1 MTHKINILTA
11 SALLAFVAGM
21 TPRAGAQTFD
31 KTHVSAL
38 TLAGNGTDVTHTLT
52 LQAPALGAGY
62 TLTFPNSSANGVL
75 TNTAGVL
82 SWVNLSNAI
91 LNPMTSPGDMIYG
104 GLLGAATRLA
114 ATATANQILL
124 SGASGAP
131 SWSTAT
137 YPATAGT
144 AGNYLRSDGTN
155 FLSSSIQALDVPTLN
170 QNTTGS
176 AAKWTTARNLAGN
189 SVDGSANVPFAN
201 KFIVQGTTDAGLT
214 GAQFLGSLA
223 TGIVKNTN
231 ATGVLSIAV
240 ATDFPTLNQ
249 NTTGTANIAGGT
261 VGAIPYQSAANTTTI
276 LAATGT
282 ANRVLLS
289 GANAAPA
296 WSTATYPATTTA
308 SSLLYSNG
316 ANVVAALGTANNGV
330 LATNSSGVPSI
341 SIAPTLGVAG
351 TSTGSL
357 AFANTIGANLTTF
370 QAGVSAPAVT
380 YTLPAST
387 PLTGQVLTL
396 GTVVGAGPYTAPLTW
411 VTPTTGTVTA
421 VSVAS
426 ANGFAGVSSGGA
438 TPALTLSTTI
448 TGMLKGNATAISA
461 ATSGTDYSAGT
472 NGLATGIL
480 KSTTG
485 TGALT
490 IAVAGD
496 FPTLN
501 QNTTGTANIAGGTVG
516 AIPYQSAANTTTVLA
531 ATATANQVM
540 LSGANAAPSWST
552 ATYPATSGTA
562 GNYLRSNGT
571 NFLSSAIQP
580 ADLSGAG
587 VEYGPASTQNTLAAG
602 ATKLFDVAYAAA
614 AGANATDA
622 GATITADA
630 SGATNGTATGLTIS
644 TTGSGTGTATG
655 LSITTSG
662 GAAQPQIV
670 LGGATS
676 GIITTSMP
684 EVYYEE
690 TGDTYGTARLHLQ
703 HRTGS
708 NGALFETISN
718 AGHPNT
724 DLVDF
729 GFKPGTKVQSNLRL
743 EARSAELR
751 GGGNSVAAIPE
762 EFQMFFGTTT
772 TPKYVFEVGEAS
784 TLLESGNFG
793 IGYSAAVGTLA
804 GTPLEKLDVHG
815 SASTASN
822 IILSNTGTSGAD
834 GLPGTLKFQGTRDGI
849 TSFVAGAQ
857 GSTNINYTLPISAP
871 VTGQVLSST
880 AGGVMSWANSLTN
893 PMTTTGDIL
902 YSSSNTGTP
911 ARLGI
916 GTTAQFLGVAG
927 GLPSW
932 TSTLAAASAIG
943 TTSTDGLVLTNTNAA
958 ANNAQQFSSRLR
970 LTGQGWETT
979 TPASQTV
986 DWIME
991 NQPVQGVANPST
1003 NLVISSRINGGA
1015 FSNNATLTSGGQLLI
1030 NGAAAVTN
1038 AVLSIKDGHI
1048 QSSITTVPTIA
1059 AGSGIG
1065 AGGAP
1070 TVSITHATD
1079 VAGLITVHTG
1089 TGAVTGQLAVVTVN
1103 KTYTAG
1109 TMIVVVVAG
1118 DQLTAV
1124 SDPWGNQVSANTFQV
1139 GIASNFVS
1147 NQTYNF
1153 YYHIIQT
1160 Q

>member
-261 VGAIPYQSAANTTTI
+261 VGAIPYQSAANTTT
-276 LAATGT
+276 
-282 ANRVLLS
+282 
-289 GANAAPA
+289 
-296 WSTATYPATTTA
+296 
-308 SSLLYSNG
+308 
-316 ANVVAALGTANNGV
+316 
-330 LATNSSGVPSI
+330 
-341 SIAPTLGVAG
+341 
-351 TSTGSL
+351 
-357 AFANTIGANLTTF
+357 
-370 QAGVSAPAVT
+370 
-380 YTLPAST
+380 
-387 PLTGQVLTL
+387 
-396 GTVVGAGPYTAPLTW
+396 
-411 VTPTTGTVTA
+411 
-421 VSVAS
+421 
-426 ANGFAGVSSGGA
+426 
-438 TPALTLSTTI
+438 
-448 TGMLKGNATAISA
+448 
-461 ATSGTDYSAGT
+461 
-472 NGLATGIL
+472 
-480 KSTTG
+480 
-485 TGALT
+485 
-490 IAVAGD
+490 
-496 FPTLN
+496 
-501 QNTTGTANIAGGTVG
+501 
-516 AIPYQSAANTTTVLA
+516 VLA

-562 GNYLRSNGT
+562 GNYLRSTGP

-662 GAAQPQIV
+662 GAA
-670 LGGATS
+670 
-676 GIITTSMP
+676 
-684 EVYYEE
+684 
-690 TGDTYGTARLHLQ
+690 
-703 HRTGS
+703 
-708 NGALFETISN
+708 
-718 AGHPNT
+718 
-724 DLVDF
+724 
-729 GFKPGTKVQSNLRL
+729 
-743 EARSAELR
+743 
-751 GGGNSVAAIPE
+751 
-762 EFQMFFGTTT
+762 
-772 TPKYVFEVGEAS
+772 
-784 TLLESGNFG
+784 
-793 IGYSAAVGTLA
+793 
-804 GTPLEKLDVHG
+804 
-815 SASTASN
+815 
-822 IILSNTGTSGAD
+822 
-834 GLPGTLKFQGTRDGI
+834 
-849 TSFVAGAQ
+849 
-857 GSTNINYTLPISAP
+857 
-871 VTGQVLSST
+871 
-880 AGGVMSWANSLTN
+880 
-893 PMTTTGDIL
+893 
-902 YSSSNTGTP
+902 
-911 ARLGI
+911 
-916 GTTAQFLGVAG
+916 
-927 GLPSW
+927 
-932 TSTLAAASAIG
+932 
-943 TTSTDGLVLTNTNAA
+943 
-958 ANNAQQFSSRLR
+958 
-970 LTGQGWETT
+970 
-979 TPASQTV
+979 
-986 DWIME
+986 
-991 NQPVQGVANPST
+991 
-1003 NLVISSRINGGA
+1003 
-1015 FSNNATLTSGGQLLI
+1015 
-1030 NGAAAVTN
+1030 
-1038 AVLSIKDGHI
+1038 
-1048 QSSITTVPTIA
+1048 
-1059 AGSGIG
+1059 
-1065 AGGAP
+1065 
-1070 TVSITHATD
+1070 
-1079 VAGLITVHTG
+1079 
-1089 TGAVTGQLAVVTVN
+1089 
-1103 KTYTAG
+1103 
-1109 TMIVVVVAG
+1109 
-1118 DQLTAV
+1118 
-1124 SDPWGNQVSANTFQV
+1124 
-1139 GIASNFVS
+1139 
-1147 NQTYNF
+1147 
-1153 YYHIIQT
+1153 
-1160 Q
+1160 

>member
-282 ANRVLLS
+282 AKRVLLSGANAAPAWSTATYPATTTASSLLYSNGANVVAALGTANNGVLATNSSGVPSLSIAPTLGVAGTSTGSLAFANTIGANLTTFQAGVSAPAVTYTLPASTPLTGQVLTLGTVVGAGPYTVPLTWVTPTTGTVTAVSVASANGFAGVSSGGATPALTLSTTITGMLKGNATAISAATSGTDYSAGTNGLATGILKSTTGTGALTIAVAGDFPTLNQNTTGTANIAGGTVGAIPYQSAANTTTILAATGTANRVLLS

-357 AFANTIGANLTTF
+357 AFANTTGANLTTF

-516 AIPYQSAANTTTVLA
+516 AIPYQSAANTTTILA
-531 ATATANQVM
+531 ATGTANRVL
-540 LSGANAAPSWST
+540 LSGANAAPAWST
-552 ATYPATSGTA
+552 ATYPATTTASSLLYSNGANVVAALGTA
-562 GNYLRSNGT
+562 NNGVLAT
-571 NFLSSAIQP
+571 NSSGVPSISIAPTLGVAGTSTGSLAFANTTGANLTTFQ
-580 ADLSGAG
+580 AG
-587 VEYGPASTQNTLAAG
+587 VSAPAVTYTLPAST
-602 ATKLFDVAYAAA
+602 
-614 AGANATDA
+614 
-622 GATITADA
+622 
-630 SGATNGTATGLTIS
+630 
-644 TTGSGTGTATG
+644 
-655 LSITTSG
+655 
-662 GAAQPQIV
+662 
-670 LGGATS
+670 
-676 GIITTSMP
+676 
-684 EVYYEE
+684 
-690 TGDTYGTARLHLQ
+690 
-703 HRTGS
+703 
-708 NGALFETISN
+708 
-718 AGHPNT
+718 
-724 DLVDF
+724 
-729 GFKPGTKVQSNLRL
+729 
-743 EARSAELR
+743 
-751 GGGNSVAAIPE
+751 
-762 EFQMFFGTTT
+762 
-772 TPKYVFEVGEAS
+772 
-784 TLLESGNFG
+784 
-793 IGYSAAVGTLA
+793 
-804 GTPLEKLDVHG
+804 PL
-815 SASTASN
+815 
-822 IILSNTGTSGAD
+822 
-834 GLPGTLKFQGTRDGI
+834 
-849 TSFVAGAQ
+849 
-857 GSTNINYTLPISAP
+857 
-871 VTGQVLSST
+871 TGQVLT
-880 AGGVMSWANSLTN
+880 LGTVVGAGPYTVPLTWVT
-893 PMTTTGDIL
+893 PTTG
-902 YSSSNTGTP
+902 
-911 ARLGI
+911 
-916 GTTAQFLGVAG
+916 
-927 GLPSW
+927 
-932 TSTLAAASAIG
+932 
-943 TTSTDGLVLTNTNAA
+943 
-958 ANNAQQFSSRLR
+958 
-970 LTGQGWETT
+970 
-979 TPASQTV
+979 TV
-986 DWIME
+986 
-991 NQPVQGVANPST
+991 
-1003 NLVISSRINGGA
+1003 
-1015 FSNNATLTSGGQLLI
+1015 
-1030 NGAAAVTN
+1030 
-1038 AVLSIKDGHI
+1038 
-1048 QSSITTVPTIA
+1048 
-1059 AGSGIG
+1059 
-1065 AGGAP
+1065 
-1070 TVSITHATD
+1070 
-1079 VAGLITVHTG
+1079 
-1089 TGAVTGQLAVVTVN
+1089 
-1103 KTYTAG
+1103 
-1109 TMIVVVVAG
+1109 
-1118 DQLTAV
+1118 TAV
-1124 SDPWGNQVSANTFQV
+1124 SVASANGFA
-1139 GIASNFVS
+1139 GVS
-1147 NQTYNF
+1147 SGGATPAL
-1153 YYHIIQT
+1153 T
-1160 Q
+1160 